1 MSEIAYVNGQFMPL
15 AEACVPVEDR
25 GCQFADAVYEVIRT
39 YRGAPF
45 ALDEHLARL
54 ARSLAAIDLT
64 PRHSADQLKS
74 LIHEIIRRAAFP
86 ETMVYLQISRGVA
99 KRHRGFPDRY
109 EPVLVITARELP
121 DSRHLREHGITVI
134 TVPDNRWGRCD
145 IKSIGLLA
153 NVLAYQAAKR
163 AGANDAIF
171 TELDGALNEA
181 TAANV
186 FIIQRGQLLTPPE
199 GPKLL
204 TGITRTKLLEA
215 ARAAG
220 IPVAERRITKADLL
234 AADEAFLSS
243 TTAEVV
249 PILAVDG
256 QKISTGALSR
266 RIYEQFIKMFA
277 S

>member
-1 MSEIAYVNGQFMPL
+1 VSEIAFVNGQFLPL
-15 AEACVPVEDR
+15 EQAVVPVEDR
-25 GCQFADAVYEVIRT
+25 GYQFADAVYEVIRT

-54 ARSLAAIDLT
+54 FRSLAAIQINHQYNGDT
-64 PRHSADQLKS
+64 LKP
-74 LIHEIIRRAAFP
+74 LVLEAIRRAGFP
-86 ETMVYLQISRGVA
+86 ETMIYIQISRGVA
-99 KRHRGFPDRY
+99 KRHRGFPDHC
-109 EPVLVITARELP
+109 EPLLVMTARALP
-121 DSRHLREHGITVI
+121 DSRHIREDGITVI

-145 IKSIGLLA
+145 IKSVGLLA
-153 NVLAYQAAKR
+153 NVLAYQAAKQ

-171 TELDGALNEA
+171 IEPDGTLGEA

-186 FIIQRGQLLTPPE
+186 FIILRGQLLTPPE
-199 GPKLL
+199 GTEILS
-204 TGITRTKLLEA
+204 GITRRKLLEA

-220 IPVAERRITKADLL
+220 IPAAERRITKTDLL

-249 PILAVDG
+249 PILVVDE
-256 QKISTGALSR
+256 QKIGTGTLSS
-266 RIYEQFIKMFA
+266 RIFQQFIKMFV